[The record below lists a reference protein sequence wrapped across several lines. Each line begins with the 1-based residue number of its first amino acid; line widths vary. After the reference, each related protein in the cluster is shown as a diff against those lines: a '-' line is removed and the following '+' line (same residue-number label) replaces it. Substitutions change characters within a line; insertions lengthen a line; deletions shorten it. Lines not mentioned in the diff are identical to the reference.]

1 MLQAQKDGKTRKK
14 SKGHIKLPRI
24 QWIISR
30 VSRRLWSWLRGRLPW
45 RFRFGCGWRPV
56 SQRGSVCSYF
66 ISCFKNQVLLGPSYN
81 ISEKKNFCCHLPLF
95 VAGAV
100 PHSTLTFLTSSDP
113 PGCSGPL
120 SALRSRR
127 LSASCCTAWLR
138 AHRRRPR
145 LQSDLVVGAATAGVD
160 PGVMKWAQRF

>member
-81 ISEKKNFCCHLPLF
+81 ISGKKKLLLPSPSFRCWCCPTFNTDLPDLLRPTWMQRPAFGFAEPAPFGF
-95 VAGAV
+95 VLHGLA
-100 PHSTLTFLTSSDP
+100 
-113 PGCSGPL
+113 
-120 SALRSRR
+120 
-127 LSASCCTAWLR
+127 
-138 AHRRRPR
+138 
-145 LQSDLVVGAATAGVD
+145 
-160 PGVMKWAQRF
+160 